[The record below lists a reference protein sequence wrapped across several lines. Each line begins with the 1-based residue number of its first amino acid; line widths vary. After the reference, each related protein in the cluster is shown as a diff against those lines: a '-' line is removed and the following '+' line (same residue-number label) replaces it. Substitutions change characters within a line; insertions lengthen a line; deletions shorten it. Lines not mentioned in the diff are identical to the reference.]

1 MWEVGRRLRKR
12 RTYIHLRLTRADV
25 KQRPAQYCK
34 AITRQLKINFK
45 KEDIQLVDK
54 YIKSCST
61 SFFVKE
67 MQNGNVIPFH
77 YIRMAEMKKR

>member
-1 MWEVGRRLRKR
+1 MWEVGGRLRKR
-12 RTYIHLRLTRADV
+12 RTYTHLRLTHADV
-25 KQRPAQYCK
+25 RQRPAQYCK
-34 AITRQLKINFK
+34 AIRQLKINFK

-77 YIRMAEMKKR
+77 YTRMAEMKKR